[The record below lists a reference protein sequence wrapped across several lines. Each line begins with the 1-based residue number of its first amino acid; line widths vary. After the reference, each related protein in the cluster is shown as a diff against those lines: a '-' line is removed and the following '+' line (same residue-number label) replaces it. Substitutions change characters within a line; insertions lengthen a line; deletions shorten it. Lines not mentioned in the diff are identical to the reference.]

1 MTKTEQK
8 KQEAALKRILKNQT
22 KGTAKINGA
31 LQDTTSQLITDTYRL
46 IELNHPVSLPLD
58 SVNRQSI
65 DRVRTLFPADQPKE
79 CLFVSPKQIRGL
91 IYTTKEQYKAGLLP
105 AGWPE
110 WMIELRP
117 SMIDHSPDL
126 QADRFRL
133 NGRYLLDCMLA
144 LGCKES
150 VQYAVYPIQQSLK
163 AGSYYIYYMTTDQGR
178 ALLVGIR

>member
-22 KGTAKINGA
+22 KSTAKINGA
-31 LQDTTSQLITDTYRL
+31 LQDTTSQLITDTYRM

-58 SVNRQSI
+58 SVNCLSI
-65 DRVRTLFPADQPKE
+65 DGFRTLFPADQPKE

-91 IYTTKEQYKAGLLP
+91 IYATKEQYKAGLLP
-105 AGWPE
+105 AEWPD
-110 WMIELRP
+110 WMIE
-117 SMIDHSPDL
+117 L

-163 AGSYYIYYMTTDQGR
+163 AGSCYIYYMTTDQGR
-178 ALLVGIR
+178 ALLVGAR